1 MFKGNY
7 IARILPEDL
16 LQYFTG
22 TLEEI
27 RIRKNGAV
35 IFVYSDTEKISD
47 KIFYREDIENFME
60 KITSSSLYAYTED
73 IKNGYITVLGGHRI
87 GLCGTAVYDD
97 EKLSAIK
104 EITGINI
111 RIARE
116 LKGIG
121 EGVFSKITANNNV
134 ENTLIISPPGMG
146 KTTLLRDLTR
156 LISNNCEKS
165 KVSLIDE
172 RNEISA
178 SFMGNAQND
187 VGIRTDVF
195 CGYGKYD
202 GVMRAMRSMSPTVV
216 VLDEIGGERDTEAIF
231 KCSHSGINVLATVH
245 GNSLEDAKE
254 RLKELFLKN
263 IFAYA
268 VVLGKK
274 GKYERTCEIIRI

>member
-27 RIRKNGAV
+27 RIRKNGPV